1 MFSLAYAC
9 QRGPAMRLRKATSTM
24 TQFSSVRGLCAKD
37 AHGAWQQWM
46 RTAGATHTGKL
57 AFVFDDVQVWSGLP
71 PTVHSPS
78 RLSLPPKPSRTQQQ
92 YRRYRC
98 TGVII
103 YRYCNLQYLAICK
116 VSVVRLQLC
125 AWGIGGSAAGAT
137 VVACAWC
144 ACMERGL
151 QHYKVAQIGEET
163 ESRRGTGAR
172 MARGGAH
179 GARCSSG
186 STWMTNAGHL
196 HRQDSAVETH
206 SINITDRR

>member
-1 MFSLAYAC
+1 
-9 QRGPAMRLRKATSTM
+9 MRLRKATSTM
-24 TQFSSVRGLCAKD
+24 TQFSSVHGLCAKD

-116 VSVVRLQLC
+116 VSVVRCQLC
-125 AWGIGGSAAGAT
+125 AWCMGDWRQDGTCAASGA
-137 VVACAWC
+137 VQQVLVACAWC
-144 ACMERGL
+144 VDCSIIRW
-151 QHYKVAQIGEET
+151 HRSVRKPRVAEARAHAWREVV
-163 ESRRGTGAR
+163 R
-172 MARGGAH
+172 MARGA
-179 GARCSSG
+179 
-186 STWMTNAGHL
+186 L
-196 HRQDSAVETH
+196 VAV
-206 SINITDRR
+206 RG